1 MALQVV
7 TKKRFV
13 NSLEKTIQYLK
24 ENWSKKVAEDFYT
37 QVIKKIDL
45 LVAYPNTGKSTTIKN
60 TKSLLVGNENQNR
73 IFYRIEKNKLIVVN
87 MKDKRMNPKRNR
99 FY

>member
-24 ENWSKKVAEDFYT
+24 ENWSKKVAEDFYI

-45 LVAYPNTGKSTTIKN
+45 LVAYPIQVNPQQLKIQKAFWWVKKIKIEFSTVLK
-60 TKSLLVGNENQNR
+60 R
-73 IFYRIEKNKLIVVN
+73 IN
-87 MKDKRMNPKRNR
+87 
-99 FY
+99 